1 MSAFPSGMAS
11 PVPNAESGPLDWRDD
26 PGRSGVGRSTD
37 RGSRVMGFGI
47 WRALC
52 TAIVAGLVVAAQAQP
67 QSQGAAPVPAEA
79 FYRDAAIESARL
91 SPSGRWL
98 AMTTGKNTGRLGLVV
113 FDLEKWA
120 LHSQPAL
127 FSDADI
133 ENFHWLGDDRLVFDI
148 SDRTRGSGEQ
158 RWWPGLFVV
167 NRDGSQ
173 QRQLIALDRAFV
185 SNERRM
191 GREQLEYNHQ
201 LLHVPRGSGDEV
213 VIGEWVWD
221 GQGEFQGIVAKRLN
235 VDTGRLA
242 LTGLGAPPNAWRWMF
257 DPDGEPRV
265 VVTRKGGRSVLH
277 WRPPGSAEWK
287 AVAEYDPLNAPF
299 VPRYLDASGVLYVT
313 VAEGAGGTDVLKRFD
328 FATGRPQPEAVVSTP
343 GFDFR
348 GSTLS
353 EYPGGKVL
361 GVRVTTDAETTIWFD
376 PRLDALQK
384 EADRQFAGRINRL
397 QCRRCG
403 APDMVTL
410 VLSYNDR
417 DPGVYL
423 LHHSATNAWRRV
435 AARRPDIDPRRMG
448 SVDFARI
455 KARDGLEIPVWVT
468 TPAGAAPQK
477 APAVVLVHGGP
488 WIRGRQWDWSADAQF
503 LASRGYV
510 VIEPEFRGS
519 DGYGGVLERAGW
531 RQWGQAMQD
540 DLVDA
545 LDWAIGKGWV
555 DKDRV
560 CIAGASYGGY
570 ATLMGLARH
579 GDRFRCGVA
588 WLGVTD
594 PRLML
599 TWRRDSN
606 LGEEALRYDLPA
618 MIGDPVKD
626 AAMLDAHTPVLLAD
640 RIKAPLLLAY
650 GREDRRVP
658 LVHGNRMRDALV
670 AAGRPPEWV
679 LYDGEGHG
687 WLKLETRLDFA
698 RRLEAFLARHLAPR

>member
-1 MSAFPSGMAS
+1 MQGWFKGAAGAAGMA
-11 PVPNAESGPLDWRDD
+11 V
-26 PGRSGVGRSTD
+26 
-37 RGSRVMGFGI
+37 F
-47 WRALC
+47 RA
-52 TAIVAGLVVAAQAQP
+52 IVSVAGLSWSVAAGAQAT
-67 QSQGAAPVPAEA
+67 AAAATPVPVEA
-79 FYRDAAIESARL
+79 FYRDAAVERAEL

-133 ENFHWLGDDRLVFDI
+133 ERFHWLGDDRLVFDI

-167 NRDGSQ
+167 NRDGTR
-173 QRQLIALDRAFV
+173 QRQLVALDHAV
-185 SNERRM
+185 ISTERRI
-191 GREQLEYNHQ
+191 GREQLAYNHQ
-201 LLHVPRGSGDEV
+201 LLHVPRGNGDEV

-221 GQGEFQGIVAKRLN
+221 VHGEFQGIVAKRLN
-235 VDTGRLA
+235 VNTGRVTLS
-242 LTGLGAPPNAWRWMF
+242 GLGAPPNVWRWMF
-257 DPDGEPRV
+257 DPDGDPRV
-265 VVTRKGGRSVLH
+265 AVTRKDGRAVLH
-277 WRPPGSAEWK
+277 WKRPGSTEWR
-287 AVAEYDPLNAPF
+287 AVAEYDPVNAPF
-299 VPRYLDASGVLYVT
+299 SPRFLDASGDLYVT
-313 VAEGAGGTDVLKRFD
+313 VASGAGGTEVLKRFD
-328 FATGRPQPEAVVSTP
+328 FATGKPHPEPVVSTP

-348 GSTLS
+348 GHTLS
-353 EYPGGKVL
+353 EVPGGKVL
-361 GVRVTTDAETTIWFD
+361 GVRVTTDAETTVWFD
-376 PRLDALQK
+376 PRLKALQA
-384 EADRQFAGRINRL
+384 EADKQFAGRINRL

-403 APDMVTL
+403 EPDMVTL

-423 LHHSATNAWRRV
+423 LHHSATQQWKRV

-448 SVDFARI
+448 SVDFARV

-468 TPAGAAPQK
+468 LPAGAAPQK

-488 WIRGRQWDWSADAQF
+488 WVRGREWDWSANAQF

-519 DGYGGVLERAGW
+519 DGYGSVLERAGW
-531 RQWGQAMQD
+531 RQWGQSMQD

-545 LDWAIGKGWV
+545 LDWAVAKGWV

-579 GDRFRCGVA
+579 GDRFRCGAA
-588 WLGVTD
+588 WVGVTD

-599 TWRRDSN
+599 NWRRDADLS
-606 LGEEALRYDLPA
+606 EEFIRHDLRT

-626 AAMLDAHTPVLLAD
+626 AAMLDANTPVLLAD
-640 RIKAPLLLAY
+640 RIKAPVLLVY

-658 LVHGNRMRDALV
+658 LVHGTRMRDALV

-679 LYDGEGHG
+679 VYEGEGHG
-687 WLKLETRLDFA
+687 WLKPETRYDFA
-698 RRLEAFLARHLAPR
+698 RRLEAFLARHLDTR

>member
-1 MSAFPSGMAS
+1 MRFGLLRAGCALFVA
-11 PVPNAESGPLDWRDD
+11 AAA
-26 PGRSGVGRSTD
+26 GV
-37 RGSRVMGFGI
+37 
-47 WRALC
+47 
-52 TAIVAGLVVAAQAQP
+52 LVVPRPAVAQA
-67 QSQGAAPVPAEA
+67 AAPVPAEA
-79 FYRDAAIESARL
+79 FFRDAAVQSAQL

-120 LHSQPAL
+120 LHSQPSL

-133 ENFHWLGDDRLVFDI
+133 ERFHWLGDDRIVFGI

-158 RWWPGLFVV
+158 RWWPGLFIV

-173 QRQLIALDRAFV
+173 QRQLVALDRAV
-185 SNERRM
+185 ISTERRI
-191 GREQLEYNHQ
+191 GREPLDYNHQ
-201 LLHVPRGSGDEV
+201 LLHVPRGNGDEV

-221 GQGEFQGIVAKRLN
+221 THGEYQGIVAKRLN
-235 VDTGRLA
+235 VNTGRLT
-242 LTGLGAPPNAWRWMF
+242 LTGLGAPPNVRQWMF
-257 DPDGEPRV
+257 DPDGEPRIV
-265 VVTRKGGRSVLH
+265 LTRRAGRMAMH
-277 WRPPGSAEWK
+277 AKPPGATEWK
-287 AVAEYDPLNAPF
+287 IVAEYDAMSTPF
-299 VPRYLDASGVLYVT
+299 RPRFLDADGALYVT
-313 VAEGAGGTDVLKRFD
+313 VAEGPGGTDVLKRFD
-328 FATGRPQPEAVVSTP
+328 FAAGKPHDEPVVSTP
-343 GFDFR
+343 GFDFL
-348 GSTLS
+348 GSTVS
-353 EYPGGKVL
+353 EHPGGKTL
-361 GVRVTTDAETTIWFD
+361 GVRVTTDAETTVWFD
-376 PRLDALQK
+376 PRLKALQA
-384 EADRQFAGRINRL
+384 EADKQFPGRINRL

-403 APDMVTL
+403 QPDMVTL
-410 VLSYNDR
+410 VFSYNDR

-423 LHHSATNAWRRV
+423 LHQSANNQWKRV
-435 AARRPDIDPRRMG
+435 AARRPEIDPRRMAN
-448 SVDFARI
+448 VDFARV
-455 KARDGLEIPVWVT
+455 KTRDGLEIPVWVT
-468 TPAGAAPQK
+468 TPAGAAPNK

-488 WIRGRQWDWSADAQF
+488 SVRGRQWNWSANAQF

-519 DGYGGVLERAGW
+519 DGYGVRLMRAGY

-545 LDWAIGKGWV
+545 LDWAVGKGWV

-588 WLGVTD
+588 WLAVSD

-599 TWRRDSN
+599 KWRYDSD
-606 LGEEALRYDLPA
+606 LGEEWLQHELPA

-626 AAMLDAHTPVLLAD
+626 AAMLDANTPVLLAE
-640 RIKAPLLLAY
+640 RIKAPLLMAY

-679 LYDGEGHG
+679 VYDGEGHG
-687 WLKLETRLDFA
+687 WLKVETRLDFA
-698 RRLEAFLARHLAPR
+698 RRLEAFLARHLAPQ